1 MSLYKYKDVR
11 KTLVRDSK
19 RGPILR
25 PVSGI
30 THLVI
35 HHSAVR
41 RSQAGANA
49 EGYARFHVQT
59 RGWRHIAYTWVI
71 EQDGTTKRCLSNTE
85 QGAHVGIANPY
96 SLGICLTGD
105 FTKEKPTA
113 EQERALRALVPF
125 VRKEVPSIKYIRG
138 HREMPGAST
147 TCPAFDYKKVLAAS
161 APAPAPSTD
170 NFIRVQLNG
179 KQLHAFKEK
188 ASLVSWI
195 EKNAKAGDTVNI
207 KR

>member
-1 MSLYKYKDVR
+1 
-11 KTLVRDSK
+11 
-19 RGPILR
+19 
-25 PVSGI
+25 
-30 THLVI
+30 LVI
-35 HHSAVR
+35 HHSGVR
-41 RSQAGANA
+41 RSLAGANA
-49 EGYARFHVQT
+49 EGYARFHVQS

-71 EQDGTTKRCLSNTE
+71 EADGTTRRCLSNDE

-105 FTKEKPTA
+105 FTKEKPTT

-161 APAPAPSTD
+161 DPAPAPSTD

-179 KQLHAFKEK
+179 KQLHAFSKKESAIK
-188 ASLVSWI
+188 WLEEAV
-195 EKNAKAGDTVNI
+195 KVGDTVNI